1 MGVPTGV
8 GLFAISFVV
17 SLKKRDHKRM
27 PLLSLTQTHHAIMT
41 LDEIIKSRRDTR
53 HFTSDAIPDE
63 VIQKALQAGHYAP
76 SVGLTDATKYYLIK
90 SAEIKKAVK
99 ELFLDYDKKASNL
112 TDDEQQKTQ
121 YKSLKLEA
129 IEEAPLGLV
138 ICYDRSVLNNFTIG
152 TVGSNE
158 AIKFSAVCAAQ
169 NIWLSLTEQ
178 GYSMGWVSIL
188 NYYQFKLL
196 LGLPENIEPLGY
208 FCVGKPATN
217 YDNQPMLQQL
227 NWKQKQENPIINE
240 ISVLHKNKIENNTL
254 ENKEEIKSRI
264 DISKLLQQKI
274 DNKTKPTG
282 SLGVL
287 ESLAKQIGIVFQTL
301 EPKIINP
308 NIVVFAAD
316 HGIANHGVSAYPQD
330 VTRQMVTN
338 FLEGGAA
345 INVFCKQNNIA
356 LTIVDAGVNYDFSTN
371 TNLISAK
378 IGKGTQSFLH
388 GEAMSQ
394 TELDL
399 CFVKGAAIVN
409 SIFETGCNC
418 IGFGEMGI
426 GNTSTASVLMSILLE
441 LPIEDCVGKGTGVV
455 DEKLIQKQNILKKAL
470 ENYNGPNDL
479 QSKLAYFGGFE
490 IMQMAGGM
498 LQAKQN
504 NMLILVDG
512 FICTVAFLIGY
523 KMNPSIKENAIFCH
537 SSEEQGHQKMLN
549 YLNVRPLLQL
559 DLRLGEGTGC
569 AVAFPIIQS
578 AVCFLNEMAS
588 FESAGVS
595 GS

>member
-1 MGVPTGV
+1 
-8 GLFAISFVV
+8 
-17 SLKKRDHKRM
+17 
-27 PLLSLTQTHHAIMT
+27 MT
-41 LDEIIKSRRDTR
+41 LDEIIQSRRDTR
-53 HFTSDAIPDE
+53 HFTTDEVPDE
-63 VIQKALQAGHYAP
+63 VIQKALQAGHHAP
-76 SVGLTDATKYYLIK
+76 SVGLTEATRYYLIK
-90 SAEIKKAVK
+90 SPEIKKEIK
-99 ELFLDYDKKASNL
+99 KLFSDYDQKASNL
-112 TDDEQQKTQ
+112 TDDELQKAQ
-121 YKSLKLEA
+121 YKALKLEA

-158 AIKFSAVCAAQ
+158 AIKFSAVSAAQ

-188 NYYQFKLL
+188 NYYQFKEL

-227 NWKQKQENPIINE
+227 NWKQKAEKPFIEEILVSAP
-240 ISVLHKNKIENNTL
+240 ISVPESLRGVTRNEA
-254 ENKEEIKSRI
+254 KES
-264 DISKLLQQKI
+264 DTNDSKASEALQQKI

-287 ESLAKQIGIVFQTL
+287 ETLAKQIGTVFQTL
-301 EPKIINP
+301 EPKITKPHIA
-308 NIVVFAAD
+308 VFAAD
-316 HGIANHGVSAYPQD
+316 HGIANHSVSAYPQD

-345 INVFCKQNNIA
+345 INVFCKQNDIT
-356 LTIVDAGVNYDFSTN
+356 LTIVDAGVNYDFPAN
-371 TNLISAK
+371 VNLVSAK

-388 GEAMSQ
+388 TSAMSPA
-394 TELDL
+394 EFDL
-399 CFVKGAAIVN
+399 CFLKGQEVVN

-426 GNTSTASVLMSILLE
+426 GNTSTASVLMSILLD
-441 LPIEDCVGKGTGVV
+441 LPIEDCVGQGTGVV
-455 DEKLIQKQNILKKAL
+455 DEKLIQKQNILKRAI
-470 ENYNGPNDL
+470 ENYNGSNDL
-479 QSKLAYFGGFE
+479 QCKLAYFGGFE
-490 IMQMAGGM
+490 ILQMAGGM
-498 LQAKQN
+498 LQAKDN

-512 FICTVAFLIGY
+512 FICTVAFLIAY
-523 KMNPSIKENAIFCH
+523 KMNPEVKENAIFCH
-537 SSEEQGHQKMLN
+537 SSAEQGHQKILD
-549 YLNVRPLLQL
+549 YLDVCALLQL

-578 AVCFLNEMAS
+578 AVLFLNEMAS
-588 FESAGVS
+588 FESAGVNNRS
-595 GS
+595 

>member
-1 MGVPTGV
+1 M
-8 GLFAISFVV
+8 SN
-17 SLKKRDHKRM
+17 
-27 PLLSLTQTHHAIMT
+27 
-41 LDEIIKSRRDTR
+41 LDDIIKSRRDTR
-53 HFTSDAIPDE
+53 HFTQDEVPDE
-63 VIQKALQAGHYAP
+63 VIQKALQAGHHAP
-76 SVGLTDATKYYLIK
+76 SVGLTGATKYYLIK
-90 SAEIKKAVK
+90 SAEIKKAIK
-99 ELFLDYDKKASNL
+99 ELFLDYDIKASNL
-112 TDDEQQKTQ
+112 TDDKLQKAQ
-121 YKSLKLEA
+121 YKALKLEA

-138 ICYDRSVLNNFTIG
+138 ICYDRSVLNHFTIG

-158 AIKFSAVCAAQ
+158 AVKFSAVCAAQ

-188 NYYQFKLL
+188 NYYQFKQL

-217 YDNQPMLQQL
+217 YNNQPMLQQL
-227 NWKQKQENPIINE
+227 NWKQKAKKPC
-240 ISVLHKNKIENNTL
+240 V
-254 ENKEEIKSRI
+254 EEILVSAPVSVSKSLLETKQSHFNDSTI
-264 DISKLLQQKI
+264 GEALQQKI

-287 ESLAKQIGIVFQTL
+287 ESLAKQIGTVFQTL
-301 EPKIINP
+301 EPKITKP

-316 HGIANHGVSAYPQD
+316 HGIGNHGVSAYPQD

-345 INVFCKQNNIA
+345 INVFCKQNNIE
-356 LTIVDAGVNYDFSTN
+356 LTIVDAGVNYDFPTN
-371 TNLISAK
+371 ANLISAK
-378 IGKGTQSFLH
+378 IAKGTQSFLH
-388 GEAMSQ
+388 CPAMSQ
-394 TELDL
+394 SELDL

-426 GNTSTASVLMSILLE
+426 GNTSTASVLMSIIIE
-441 LPIEDCVGKGTGVV
+441 LPIEDCVGNGTGVV

-470 ENYNGPNDL
+470 ENYNGSNDL
-479 QSKLAYFGGFE
+479 ESKLAYFGGFE

-512 FICTVAFLIGY
+512 FICTVVFLIAY
-523 KMNPSIKENAIFCH
+523 KMNPSVKENAIFCH
-537 SSEEQGHQKMLN
+537 SSAEKGHQIILD
-549 YLNVRPLLQL
+549 YLNIQPLLQL

-588 FESAGVS
+588 FESAGIS

>member
-1 MGVPTGV
+1 
-8 GLFAISFVV
+8 
-17 SLKKRDHKRM
+17 
-27 PLLSLTQTHHAIMT
+27 MT
-41 LDEIIKSRRDTR
+41 YLDEILKSRRDTR
-53 HFTSDAIPDE
+53 HFTEDQVPDAVLE
-63 VIQKALQAGHYAP
+63 KALQAGHWAP
-76 SVGLTDATKYYLIK
+76 SVGLTDATKYYLIR
-90 SAEIKKAVK
+90 SAEMKKAIK
-99 ELFLDYDKKASNL
+99 DLFLDYDEKAVAL
-112 TDDEQQKTQ
+112 TDNEQQKQ
-121 YKSLKLEA
+121 AYKALKLEA

-158 AIKFSAVCAAQ
+158 AVKFSSVCAAQ

-188 NYYQFKLL
+188 NYYQFKQL
-196 LGLPENIEPLGY
+196 LGLTENMEPLGY

-227 NWKQKQENPIINE
+227 NWKQKHE
-240 ISVLHKNKIENNTL
+240 IPLVEEITVLHESKVKKVFFDTK
-254 ENKEEIKSRI
+254 KETDSPAFANA
-264 DISKLLQQKI
+264 LQHKI
-274 DNKTKPTG
+274 DQKTKPTG
-282 SLGVL
+282 SLGIL
-287 ESLAKQIGIVFQTL
+287 EVLAKQIGMVFQTL
-301 EPKIINP
+301 EPKIKKP
-308 NIVVFAAD
+308 NLVVFAAD

-345 INVFCKQNNIA
+345 INVFCQQHKIQ
-356 LTIVDAGVNYDFSTN
+356 LSIVDAGVNYDFPSN
-371 TNLISAK
+371 ANLVSAK

-388 GEAMSQ
+388 SPAMSQ
-394 TELDL
+394 TELNL
-399 CFVKGAAIVN
+399 CFAKGAAIIDT
-409 SIFETGCNC
+409 IFETGCNC

-426 GNTSTASVLMSILLE
+426 GNTSTASVLMSVLLE
-441 LPIEDCVGKGTGVV
+441 LPIEDCVGKGTGVG
-455 DEKLIQKQNILKKAL
+455 DEKLLQKQNILKKAL
-470 ENYNGPNDL
+470 ENYSGPNDL

-498 LQAKQN
+498 LQAKEN

-512 FICTVAFLIGY
+512 FICTVAFLIAY
-523 KMNPSIKENAIFCH
+523 SMNPSVKENAIFCH
-537 SSEEQGHQKMLN
+537 SSAEQGHQKILD
-549 YLNVRPLLQL
+549 YLNVRALLQL

-588 FESAGVS
+588 FESAGIS
-595 GS
+595 KK

>member
-1 MGVPTGV
+1 MN
-8 GLFAISFVV
+8 
-17 SLKKRDHKRM
+17 
-27 PLLSLTQTHHAIMT
+27 
-41 LDEIIKSRRDTR
+41 LDEIIQSRRDTR
-53 HFTSDAIPDE
+53 HFTTDAVPDE
-63 VIQKALQAGHYAP
+63 VIQKALQAGHHAP

-99 ELFLDYDKKASNL
+99 ELFLDYDQKASNL
-112 TDDEQQKTQ
+112 TDDELQKAQ
-121 YKSLKLEA
+121 YKALKLEA

-152 TVGSNE
+152 TIGSNE

-188 NYYQFKLL
+188 NYYQFKQL

-217 YDNQPMLQQL
+217 YNNQPMLQQL
-227 NWKQKQENPIINE
+227 NWKQKAENPC
-240 ISVLHKNKIENNTL
+240 V
-254 ENKEEIKSRI
+254 EEILVSVPVSVSKSLGGTKQSQSNDTAI
-264 DISKLLQQKI
+264 EVALQQKI

-287 ESLAKQIGIVFQTL
+287 ESLAKQIGSVFQTL
-301 EPKIINP
+301 EPKITKP

-316 HGIANHGVSAYPQD
+316 HGIGNHGVSAYPQD

-345 INVFCKQNNIA
+345 INVFCKQNNIE
-356 LTIVDAGVNYDFSTN
+356 LTIVDAGVNYDFPTN
-371 TNLISAK
+371 AKLISAK

-388 GEAMSQ
+388 SSAMSKA
-394 TELDL
+394 ESDL
-399 CFVKGAAIVN
+399 CFSKGAAIVN

-426 GNTSTASVLMSILLE
+426 GNTSTASVLMSVLLE

-455 DEKLIQKQNILKKAL
+455 DDKLIQKQNILKKAL
-470 ENYNGPNDL
+470 ENYNGSNDL
-479 QSKLAYFGGFE
+479 ESKLAYFGGFE
-490 IMQMAGGM
+490 IIQMAGGM

-504 NMLILVDG
+504 KMLILVDG
-512 FICTVAFLIGY
+512 FICTVAFLIAY
-523 KMNPSIKENAIFCH
+523 KMDSSVKENAIFCH
-537 SSEEQGHQKMLN
+537 SSAEKGHQTILN
-549 YLNVRPLLQL
+549 YLNVQPLLQL